1 MEEFPP
7 NWKEF
12 PKLNPGISV
21 DLSVASPK
29 LNPAD
34 PVEAAEL
41 LKLNP
46 VSPKLYSRNPW
57 GPTWNIQFSFHKLK
71 GL

>member
-46 VSPKLYSRNPW
+46 VSPKLNS
-57 GPTWNIQFSFHKLK
+57 
-71 GL
+71 